1 MSTKAP
7 YAPASPLE
15 RFLEASYWLTVA
27 AALGV
32 AFLLQL
38 ARGTFSDFFLDA
50 LIAAWSL
57 GLYFFPARRPYLRRF
72 VHTLG
77 LLPLFA
83 YYVAQNPT
91 LIPPGFKSEAYAVLA
106 IFPINV
112 AALTLGL
119 PGALAALAVAAAMA
133 LPYFH
138 WPDPTE
144 LFAMAWLLSALLGAS
159 YHELLRRLETY
170 HERLHHQALR
180 DALTGLGN
188 RRAME
193 EDFARMQGLAQ
204 RTGRRLVLTMWDLD
218 DLKGINDRNGHHA
231 GDQALRDLA
240 DALRQSTRR
249 GDGVY
254 RTGGDEFAG
263 LHLDLRDPDA
273 LFERVRE
280 RFPGVSVGW
289 IDATASDFET
299 AFRTADERLYREKGR
314 RNHRPG

>member
-1 MSTKAP
+1 MPMLPPRATSN
-7 YAPASPLE
+7 PLE
-15 RFLEASYWLTVA
+15 RFLEASYWLTVV

-32 AFLLQL
+32 ALLLQL
-38 ARGTFSDFFLDA
+38 ARGTFADFFLDA
-50 LIAAWSL
+50 LIAVWSVA
-57 GLYFFPARRPYLRRF
+57 LYFFPARRPHYRRF

-83 YYVAQNPT
+83 YYVAQSHN
-91 LIPPGFKSEAYAVLA
+91 LIPASYRSEAFAVLA

-112 AALTLGL
+112 ASLTLGL
-119 PGALAALAVAAAMA
+119 PGALAALAVSAGTI
-133 LPYFH
+133 LYFFR
-138 WPDPTE
+138 WPDPAE
-144 LFAMAWLLSALLGAS
+144 LFAMAWLLSALLGVS
-159 YHELLRRLETY
+159 YHELLRRLEVY

-204 RTGRRLVLTMWDLD
+204 RTGRRLVLTLWDLD
-218 DLKGINDRNGHHA
+218 DLKGINDRHGHQA

-240 DALRQSTRR
+240 DALRHSTRR

-263 LHLDLRDPDA
+263 LHLDLRDPEA
-273 LFERVRE
+273 LKERVRE
-280 RFPGVSVGW
+280 RFADVSVGW
-289 IDATASDFET
+289 IDATAGGFEA
-299 AFRTADERLYREKGR
+299 AFRAADERLYREKAH
-314 RNHRPG
+314 RNHAPG